1 MGLFSWSKKQ
11 AQRDIVRQDSAWF
24 REHPRN
30 AAYFSDLFTQAAPDC
45 RIASQVPAQALNP
58 DADPAAAPVDFLFLC
73 QDRPVLAVS
82 LLCQDTYRQKP
93 FSTVKR
99 AVEQTGVPYLRFFAD
114 MANEPDYVL
123 SRIREALASGQT
135 VGKDQP
141 PHVVPRLQEAP
152 GRSSARL
159 CAPAPD
165 SDTVSVVVQAENRW
179 DLLSDLT
186 VALTAEGVQ
195 AVSLTME
202 EAAGQSVLVHLR
214 LSSDSRQQISDA
226 IRRLSG
232 IAGVWQVRQEA

>member
-11 AQRDIVRQDSAWF
+11 AQRDAVRQDSSWF
-24 REHPRN
+24 RQHPRD
-30 AAYFSDLFTQAAPDC
+30 AAYFSELFAQAAPDC
-45 RIASQVPAQALNP
+45 HIASQVPAEALNP
-58 DADPAAAPVDFLFLC
+58 DADPDCAPVDFLFIC
-73 QDRPVLAVS
+73 QDCPVLAVS
-82 LLCQDTYRQKP
+82 LLHQDTYRQRP
-93 FSTVKR
+93 FCATKT
-99 AVEQTGVPYLRFFAD
+99 AVEQTGLPYLRFFAD

-123 SRIREALASGQT
+123 SRIREALASGQAA
-135 VGKDQP
+135 GKGQP
-141 PHVVPRLQEAP
+141 PYIVPRLQETP

-214 LSSDSRQQISDA
+214 LSSDSLQQISDA